1 MKGYKRYFTKK
12 LMWYL
17 LTLVVAIFF
26 NFMLPRMITGNPV
39 DQIVKRITV
48 GMHNT
53 DNIKATYETFYKEYN
68 LDKPMYQQFF
78 IYIADVAKGDFG
90 TSFSMYPK
98 KVSDILKRAI
108 PWTVAIQLPAII
120 VGWIGGNL
128 LGAIAAYKRGV
139 FDRIIFPITLF
150 ISSIPF
156 FVLSILLLYGFGV
169 ALEWFPVGGAYNRT
183 MIPGNYWA
191 YYQSV
196 LQHHFLPF
204 ASIALIML
212 GGQGIGMREMALYE
226 LSADYVKY
234 SKMMGIRESKIV
246 KYVFKNAALPQVT
259 GLAISLGTMIA
270 GALVTEIVFNYPG
283 IGLTMFKALRALD
296 YPMISACT
304 LLITIT
310 VLLANFFVDVLYGF
324 LDPRIKANQI
334 EES

>member
-1 MKGYKRYFTKK
+1 MKGYRRYFTKK

-17 LTLVVAIFF
+17 LTLIVAILF

-48 GMHNT
+48 GMHDT

-78 IYIADVAKGDFG
+78 IYVGDVLQGDLG

-98 KVSDILKRAI
+98 KVTAILKRAI
-108 PWTVAIQLPAII
+108 PWTVAIQLPAIV
-120 VGWIGGNL
+120 VGWVIGNL
-128 LGAIAAYKRGV
+128 LGAIAAYKRGI
-139 FDRIIFPITLF
+139 FDKVIFPITLF

-183 MIPGNYWA
+183 MIPGPYWA
-191 YYQSV
+191 FYKSV

-234 SKMMGIRESKIV
+234 SKMMGIRESKII

-283 IGLTMFKALRALD
+283 LGLTMFKALRALD

>member
-1 MKGYKRYFTKK
+1 MKGYSRYFTKK
-12 LMWYL
+12 VMWYL
-17 LTLVVAIFF
+17 LTLVVAILF

-39 DQIVKRITV
+39 DQIVKKITV
-48 GMHNT
+48 GMHDTN
-53 DNIKATYETFYKEYN
+53 NIKAVYESFYSEYH
-68 LDKPMYQQFF
+68 LDKPMYEQFF
-78 IYIADVAKGDFG
+78 YYIGDVVKGDFG
-90 TSFSMYPK
+90 TSFSNYPS

-120 VGWIGGNL
+120 LGWVLGNI
-128 LGAIAAYKRGV
+128 LGAVAAYKKGV
-139 FDRIIFPITLF
+139 FDKIIFPTTLF

-169 ALEWFPVGGAYNRT
+169 VLEWFPTGGAYDRT
-183 MIPGNYWA
+183 MIPGPYWE
-191 YYQSV
+191 YYASV

-204 ASIALIML
+204 MSIALIML

-226 LSADYVKY
+226 LSSDYVKY
-234 SKMMGIRESKIV
+234 SKMMGLKESKIIR
-246 KYVFKNAALPQVT
+246 YVFKNAALPQVT

-283 IGLTMFKALRALD
+283 LGLTMFKALRALD

-310 VLLANFFVDVLYGF
+310 VLLANFFVDVIYGF